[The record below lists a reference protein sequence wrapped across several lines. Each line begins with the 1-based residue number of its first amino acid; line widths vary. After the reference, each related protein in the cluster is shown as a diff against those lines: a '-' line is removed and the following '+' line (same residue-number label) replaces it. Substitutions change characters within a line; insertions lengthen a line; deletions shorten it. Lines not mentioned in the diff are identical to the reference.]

1 MEHKLFAGY
10 ARQVVE
16 PTESI
21 PLSGFSN
28 ELKRF
33 HTAMT
38 EDICVTSVA
47 LSDANDTTIL
57 VIGADIC
64 TAGPIIAVPARK
76 LVSEATGL
84 AEDHIFIA
92 ATHSHSAPGLAK
104 QELPAIQKYTQ
115 QLFDAFVETAK
126 DALAD
131 RKPATMKAGSIETKG
146 LNFIKHYKAIDPATG
161 ELHVIGDQ
169 YGTAKGK
176 LLQDHMTQVDPTLH
190 VVQFLREG
198 AKPIVFANFRA
209 HPHFTGG
216 YTKYDL
222 SSDYI
227 GAFRMALEAMY
238 DCHALYLQGACGN
251 VNSSTRLTAER
262 LYTTCRSH
270 GTALA
275 AATLEC
281 LGKHMTEVESAPI
294 TTKQVNFYGQIKQVD
309 EELAEAARMVRKIW
323 DETYDRDLCVEKG
336 MPYGIH
342 GPYHAGA
349 LLANLNRTTEKDGLM
364 VLNAVTL
371 GKELA
376 FVTFP
381 GEMYDTI
388 SMRMEDNSPFKTTLM
403 LGYCYHHIGYLPS
416 AAAYKYGSYE
426 VDVTRFAPGTG
437 ETVADTYVEMLKEL
451 KNS

>member
-47 LSDANDTTIL
+47 LSDENENTIL
-57 VIGADIC
+57 IIGADIC
-64 TAGPIIAVPARK
+64 TVSIPIAEPARK
-76 LVSEATGL
+76 RVCETTGL
-84 AEDHIFIA
+84 PEDRVFIT
-92 ATHSHSAPGLAK
+92 ATHTHSAPGLAK
-104 QELPAIQKYTQ
+104 QELPCIQKYTE
-115 QLFDAFVETAK
+115 QLIVAMVETAV
-126 DALAD
+126 AAIAD
-131 RKPATMKAGSIETKG
+131 RKPTTMKTGSIETKG
-146 LNFIKHYKAIDPATG
+146 LNFIKHYKAINPLTG

-176 LLQDHMTQVDPTLH
+176 ILQDHMTQVDPTLH

-198 AKPIVFANFRA
+198 AKPIVLANFRA

-216 YTKYDL
+216 YSKYDL

-275 AATLEC
+275 AAVLEC
-281 LGKHMTEVESAPI
+281 LGKHMVDAKPAPI

-309 EELAEAARMVRKIW
+309 ERLADAAREVRKLW
-323 DETYDRDLCVEKG
+323 TETYDRALCEEKG
-336 MPYGIH
+336 VPLGIH
-342 GPYHAGA
+342 SPYHAGA
-349 LLANLNRTTEKDGLM
+349 LLTNMTRTTEKDGLM

-371 GKELA
+371 GEELA

-416 AAAYKYGSYE
+416 ATAYKYGSYE

-451 KNS
+451 KNK